1 MNKKLM
7 TLAVAGAFAAPA
19 AAFAQ
24 ASNVQVF
31 GTIYMEYAYA
41 KQGPLGTG
49 AASGV
54 APAGNQNGGD
64 LVNVDILQSPGSE
77 IGIKG
82 EEALGGGMSAWFQCT
97 STADIRG
104 NGTAGFCSRNSAIGV
119 KGSFGNVYAGNW
131 DMPMKKTGGAA
142 RILSDTGIWGVG
154 RMLYNDSSTY
164 NANGTPASFSRRQN
178 ASIFYDSP
186 NWNGFQ
192 GYVGIST
199 TGASIAQTNAASGT
213 KPRVWGVAGTYTN
226 GPLYVTLA
234 YENHSNFGAN
244 NAPAGLTTTPA
255 TYNGQDTGWHAGV
268 AYQFGP
274 VKVGGLYVSR
284 KYDASANGATD
295 LKVNAWNLAGQWAI
309 QGPHALRGG
318 YTKANNTSGNA
329 GSGAGNAFV
338 FGGSA
343 GAALTANGGAGAS
356 GGNIW
361 QIQYVY
367 NASKRTEFTVGY
379 VSLSNDANARYTLG
393 GLSAS
398 AIQTG
403 QNQNAVAA
411 SVKHTF

>member
-24 ASNVQVF
+24 ASNVQIF
-31 GTIYMEYAYA
+31 GTIYLEYAYA

-54 APAGNQNGGD
+54 APAGNLNGGD

-77 IGIKG
+77 IGVKG

-97 STADIRG
+97 STADIKG

-119 KGSFGNVYAGNW
+119 KGSFGNAYGGNW
-131 DMPMKKTGGAA
+131 DMPMKRTAGAA

-154 RMLYNDSSTY
+154 RMLYGDSSTF
-164 NANGTPASFSRRQN
+164 NANASATSFSRRQN
-178 ASIFYDSP
+178 ASLFYDTP
-186 NWNGFQ
+186 NFSGFQ
-192 GYVGIST
+192 GYVGVST
-199 TGASIAQTNAASGT
+199 TGASIGQTNAASGT
-213 KPRVWGVAGTYTN
+213 KPRVWSVAGTYTN

-234 YENHSNFGAN
+234 YENHSNFGTN
-244 NAPAGLTTTPA
+244 TTTQNGA
-255 TYNGQDTGWHAGV
+255 YNGTDKGWHAGV

-274 VKVGGLYVSR
+274 VKVGALYVSR
-284 KYDASANGATD
+284 QYDMSANGATD
-295 LKVNAWNLAGQWAI
+295 LKVNAWNLAGEWAI

-318 YTKANNTSGNA
+318 YTKANNTSGTA
-329 GSGAGNAFV
+329 GGGTNNAFDV
-338 FGGSA
+338 GVSGGT
-343 GAALTANGGAGAS
+343 LTANGGAGAS

-379 VSLSNDANARYTLG
+379 VSLQNDANSRYSLG
-393 GLSAS
+393 GLSSFPGATV
-398 AIQTG
+398 QTG
-403 QNQNAVAA
+403 QNQNAIAA
-411 SVKHTF
+411 SIKNTF

>member
-24 ASNVQVF
+24 ASNVQIF

-41 KQGPLGTG
+41 KQG
-49 AASGV
+49 AQN
-54 APAGNQNGGD
+54 PAGSGD
-64 LVNVDILQSPGSE
+64 QVNVDILQTPGSE

-131 DMPMKKTGGAA
+131 DMPMKRTAGAA
-142 RILSDTGIWGVG
+142 RITSDTGIWGVG
-154 RMLYNDSSTY
+154 RMLYGDSSTY

-178 ASIFYDSP
+178 ASVFYDTP
-186 NWNGFQ
+186 NFSGFQ
-192 GYVGIST
+192 GYVGVST
-199 TGASIAQTNAASGT
+199 TGASIAQTTNASGT

-234 YENHSNFGAN
+234 YENHSNFGV
-244 NAPAGLTTTPA
+244 APGGGSA
-255 TYNGQDTGWHAGV
+255 YNGTDTGWHGGV

-284 KYDASANGATD
+284 KYDMSANGATD
-295 LKVNAWNLAGQWAI
+295 TKINAWNLAGEWAI

-318 YTKANNTSGNA
+318 YTKANNTSGNSAA
-329 GSGAGNAFV
+329 GLTGAAGGAFV
-338 FGGSA
+338 
-343 GAALTANGGAGAS
+343 ANAGAGAT

-361 QIQYVY
+361 QVQYVY

-379 VSLSNDANARYTLG
+379 VSLQNDANARYTLG
-393 GLSAS
+393 GLSSGTIA
-398 AIQTG
+398 AG
-403 QNQNAVAA
+403 QNQNAIAV
-411 SVKHTF
+411 SMKNTF

>member
-24 ASNVQVF
+24 ASNVQIF
-31 GTIYMEYAYA
+31 GTIYLEYAYA

-54 APAGNQNGGD
+54 APAGNLNGGD
-64 LVNVDILQSPGSE
+64 QVNVDILQSPGSE

-82 EEALGGGMSAWFQCT
+82 EEALGGGTTAWFQCT

-104 NGTAGFCSRNSAIGV
+104 SGTAGWCSRNSAVGV
-119 KGSFGNVYAGNW
+119 KGSFGNAYAGNW
-131 DMPMKKTGGAA
+131 DMPMKKTAGAA

-154 RMLYNDSSTY
+154 RMLFGDSSTFTGG
-164 NANGTPASFSRRQN
+164 AQPVSFSRRQSN
-178 ASIFYDSP
+178 AIFYDTP
-186 NWNGFQ
+186 NFSGFQ
-192 GYVGIST
+192 GFVGVST
-199 TGASIAQTNAASGT
+199 TTGSVAQTNAASGT
-213 KPRVWGVAGTYTN
+213 KPRTWGVAGTYTN
-226 GPLYVTLA
+226 GPLYVNLG
-234 YENHSNFGAN
+234 YESHSNFSAAGGA
-244 NAPAGLTTTPA
+244 
-255 TYNGQDTGWHAGV
+255 YNGTDTGWQAGA

-274 VKVGGLYVSR
+274 VKVGGLYVQR
-284 KYDASANGATD
+284 KYDMSANGGTD
-295 LKVNAWNLAGQWAI
+295 LKVTAWNLAGQWTI

-318 YTKANNTSGNA
+318 YTKANNTSGSA
-329 GSGAGNAFV
+329 GAGVGNAFT

-343 GAALTANGGAGAS
+343 GAPLTANGGAGAS

-379 VSLSNDANARYTLG
+379 VSLSNDANARYSLG

-398 AIQTG
+398 ATGTIQTG